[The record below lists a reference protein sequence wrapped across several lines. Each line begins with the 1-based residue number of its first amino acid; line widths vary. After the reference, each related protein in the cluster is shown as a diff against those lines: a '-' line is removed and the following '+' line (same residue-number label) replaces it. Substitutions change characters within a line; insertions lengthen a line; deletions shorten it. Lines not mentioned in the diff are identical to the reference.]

1 MSDSTK
7 LKFQRGMDEQASRE
21 LALAMLEV
29 PMSQIETLPSFVQ
42 LPAGKFIMN
51 TCVSA
56 EAKPDEE
63 FGVRIDIVFEVGQA
77 IELAKYPNVN
87 VSDIPSDE
95 LPPEGALY
103 SVGFLGALGVARFC
117 TIFGEAAA
125 ASGQDLTVPQMV
137 EALAF
142 NSLGTIAIIN
152 GRRADKEKK
161 DIDPNTGAEV
171 PKTYNNLIG
180 VMVV

>member
-1 MSDSTK
+1 MTDSTK
-7 LKFQRGMDEQASRE
+7 LKFTRGMDDQASRE

-29 PMSQIETLPSFVQ
+29 PMSHIETLPSFVQ

-51 TCVSA
+51 SCVSA
-56 EAKPDEE
+56 EVKPDEE
-63 FGVRIDIVFEVGQA
+63 YGVRIDIVFEVGQA

-87 VSDIPSDE
+87 IADVPPEE

-103 SVGFLGALGVARFC
+103 SVGFLGSLGIARFC
-117 TIFGEAAA
+117 TIFGEIAV

-152 GRRADKEKK
+152 ARRADKEKK
-161 DIDPNTGAEV
+161 EIDPNTGAEV
-171 PKTYNNLIG
+171 AKTYNNLVG
-180 VMVV
+180 VMAV